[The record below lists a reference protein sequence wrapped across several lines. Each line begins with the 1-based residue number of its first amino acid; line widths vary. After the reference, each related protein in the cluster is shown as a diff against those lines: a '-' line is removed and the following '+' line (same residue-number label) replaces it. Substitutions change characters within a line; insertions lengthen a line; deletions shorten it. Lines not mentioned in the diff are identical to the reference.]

1 MMKFRH
7 STKKDIPAILTIIED
22 AKALL
27 KSLQIDQWQNGYPN
41 QEQIENDIKEATE

>member
-1 MMKFRH
+1 MKIQLA
-7 STKKDIPAILTIIED
+7 TTADIPRILEIIDD

-41 QEQIENDIKEATE
+41 QTQYCPESSFE